1 MLTVLLPRLRTRQLR
16 YADLPASAVT
26 FFGTLPSKYGSL
38 HFGFMM
44 TFSDDEAGPDA
55 AAAAAAA
62 AGNTVL
68 VSENVL

>member
-1 MLTVLLPRLRTRQLR
+1 M
-16 YADLPASAVT
+16 PASAVT

-55 AAAAAAA
+55 DADAAAAA

>member
-26 FFGTLPSKYGSL
+26 FFGTPTSKYGSL
-38 HFGFMM
+38 HLGFMM
-44 TFSDDEAGPDA
+44 TFSDDEADA
-55 AAAAAAA
+55 GAAAAA